1 MHNPTDYEMILAEA
15 HGAAITAVATAS
27 ATYDE
32 MRGACGFAWVTISGT
47 EPLARFCRAQLKAYD
62 KAGVTNP
69 RMRRQYGDKGYPKGW
84 QFWNTGDHAGQRVDI
99 KEAGA
104 KAFRD
109 TLAKYGIRA
118 DAGSRLD

>member
-15 HGAAITAVATAS
+15 HGAAIFAVRDAS
-27 ATYDE
+27 RKFDE
-32 MRGACGFAWVTISGT
+32 MRGACGFAWVNISGN
-47 EPLARFCRAQLKAYD
+47 EPLARFCRKELKAYD

-69 RMRRQYGDKGYPKGW
+69 LMRHALGDKGYPSGW
-84 QFWNTGDHAGQRVDI
+84 QFWNPGNHGGQRIDI

-109 TLAKYGIRA
+109 VLAKYGIRA
-118 DAGSRLD
+118 DVGSRLD

>member
-1 MHNPTDYEMILAEA
+1 MDYEAILNEAHAAAAEA
-15 HGAAITAVATAS
+15 VKVAATR
-27 ATYDE
+27 YDE

-47 EPLARFCRAQLKAYD
+47 EPLARYCRKQLKALPID
-62 KAGVTNP
+62 GTRTAS
-69 RMRRQYGDKGYPKGW
+69 RMRLGSKGYPSGW
-84 QFWNTGDHAGQRVDI
+84 QFWNPGNHGGQRVDI

-109 TLAKYGIRA
+109 VLAKHGIRA

>member
-1 MHNPTDYEMILAEA
+1 MTMDYEAILNEA
-15 HGAAITAVATAS
+15 HKAARVAVNVAS
-27 ATYDE
+27 IQYDE
-32 MRGACGFAWVTISGT
+32 MAGACGFAWVTISGS
-47 EPLARFCRAQLKAYD
+47 EALARHCRKELKAFD
-62 KAGVTNP
+62 AAGVTNP
-69 RMRRQYGDKGYPKGW
+69 RMRRHLGDRGYPKGW
-84 QFWNTGDHAGQRVDI
+84 QFWNPGDHGGQRVDI